1 MDQCSA
7 SVSILFLLNYILVG
21 DKMESVTISKTE
33 YEELLKYKYIMNI
46 VEEEL
51 HERPMKENFIKK
63 TEELRKE
70 MEKGKKVSF
79 SSVDEMDRAIKE
91 SG

>member
-1 MDQCSA
+1 
-7 SVSILFLLNYILVG
+7 
-21 DKMESVTISKTE
+21 MESVTISKTE